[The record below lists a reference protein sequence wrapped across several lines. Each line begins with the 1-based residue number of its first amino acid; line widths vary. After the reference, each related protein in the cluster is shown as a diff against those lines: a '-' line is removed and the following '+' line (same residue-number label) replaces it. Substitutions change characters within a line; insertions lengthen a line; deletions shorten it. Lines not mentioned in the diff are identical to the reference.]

1 MKLPVLYAPALL
13 CLFLVMPAA
22 AAPAPVLE
30 NQDLRVEVDPAG
42 AVRLLDKQSGVT
54 WPLGT
59 PHIVYTDHEVVPVKP
74 SGSVRSGEGTLSYA
88 ADPQLEFHIRLE
100 SNPPAMIYSFSGPFV
115 SFVGKEIQEVQLI
128 RRGLA
133 VGPGE
138 ANYYAVPNRMG
149 VRVTAEGDKPY
160 GFRLPAYQ
168 TWGPGYSMAMLGA
181 VKEGSALLVTWDA
194 PYTELMVDYTVQPRQ
209 LTAGLAL
216 RDSARTLRLQP
227 LGRGGYVEI
236 AGAYR
241 SVARRRGLI
250 KPLAERVKENPGIA
264 KLFGA
269 ADIKPFTFI
278 RQVAR
283 GKDGKDR
290 LEINFTFDEAAALAE
305 HLRRDLDMDRA
316 MLILA
321 GWIRRGYDNQHP
333 DILPAAPELGGNPGL
348 ADCSR
353 RTKALGWIFGLHD
366 NYQDLYQDAPS
377 WSQEHI
383 IKNPDGSMLKGGA
396 WAGGQCYLICSRKG
410 LELAMR
416 PQNLPAIQKLFAPW
430 CYFIDTTYAV
440 GPRECSDPKHPLD
453 RNQDIAWKS
462 RLSDKAR
469 DLFGLF
475 GSECGREW
483 ALPHSDFFE
492 GLVGV
497 GGRSFHNLKPET
509 LGAKVIPFWE
519 MIYHDCQACYGK
531 YGYAADRAAGYVA
544 HHVLAARP
552 LHYHSIPDHRYWTES
567 ASEKPATGPDAVYLR
582 TDRGWAAGLCLTDVF
597 LKNTHEVL
605 GPLAA
610 ETAHERLTR
619 LEFLSGDGAVRRATY
634 GQGDRA
640 MQVTVNF
647 GASDAPVQSS
657 RGGDVL
663 LPAWG
668 FTIDGPKFAAFYAKR
683 WGGRD
688 YPEGALFTLQAV
700 EGPTLERAPKVRV
713 FHGFGDPRLS
723 WQDSNHEV
731 PREKVITR

>member
-30 NQDLRVEVDPAG
+30 NQDLRVEVDPTG

-59 PHIVYTDHEVVPVKP
+59 PHIVYTDYEVVPVKP

-416 PQNLPAIQKLFAPW
+416 PQNLPQVRELFAPTA
-430 CYFIDTTYAV
+430 YFIDCTTANRLKV
-440 GPRECSDPKHPLD
+440 CHDPKHPTTKADDMRYREQLLD
-453 RNQDIAWKS
+453 FTRRQ
-462 RLSDKAR
+462 
-469 DLFGLF
+469 FGIF
-475 GSECGREW
+475 GSEEGFEW
-483 ALPHSDFFE
+483 AVPHAEYFE
-492 GLVGV
+492 GLMSHKTGFNIPSIA
-497 GGRSFHNLKPET
+497 GT
-509 LGAKVIPFWE
+509 VIPLFE
-519 MIYHDCQACYGK
+519 LVYGDSIPIYTHQG
-531 YGYAADRAAGYVA
+531 DRAAPDNARYILD
-544 HHVLAARP
+544 HVLYAEMP
-552 LHYHSIPDHRYWTES
+552 VYQFGNHRYWTDPAQEF
-567 ASEKPATGPDAVYLR
+567 KPAAGDPERLIFARGGRFGLTDQFIKNTYEVLSPLSRITAVLPMTDHRFLTPDRSAEATRFGEDVRIVVNYGSGEFTVGDAVLPRYGFLVR
-582 TDRGWAAGLCLTDVF
+582 SPGLVAFCATRYAGLSYGEPTLFVMRSLD
-597 LKNTHEVL
+597 
-605 GPLAA
+605 GRPL
-610 ETAHERLTR
+610 E
-619 LEFLSGDGAVRRATY
+619 
-634 GQGDRA
+634 
-640 MQVTVNF
+640 
-647 GASDAPVQSS
+647 SS
-657 RGGDVL
+657 RRVRIYRGFGGRQL
-663 LPAWG
+663 AWG
-668 FTIDGPKFAAFYAKR
+668 
-683 WGGRD
+683 GGK
-688 YPEGALFTLQAV
+688 V
-700 EGPTLERAPKVRV
+700 EVDRERIVER
-713 FHGFGDPRLS
+713 
-723 WQDSNHEV
+723 
-731 PREKVITR
+731 